1 MNLLFHNVDPT
12 AVQIDEVRRQLL
24 AEGVPSDQVDERLD
38 DLLPVRTDDA
48 LWDLGTKRY
57 NIVVTNPPFGR
68 KSSITVI
75 GEEGDLGSEAISYE
89 RDDFWATTSSK
100 QLNFLSCSQ
109 HSARGGWP
117 AIAIPAIATAESSSH
132 RQDLTSHGREY
143 VPPPPLAFQPPPLP
157 LPPQGFNGQEAVEVY
172 APWPDD
178 QIEDTDAHGTC
189 TDRRL
194 TIRHVDRQMITADC
208 HLRRGIRHLYAHASA
223 AASTVQPARS
233 SPTFTPPW
241 RWIVNAILIAT
252 ALILAILILAILM
265 LVIGILRAFRARM
278 SASAVADRTLRPG
291 RAPSSPIDQ
300 RTAWRWRRPLP
311 RPHRRPGG
319 DSRRPVPCD
328 SCQPPLVRLAASTAA
343 GWTL

>member
-1 MNLLFHNVDPT
+1 
-12 AVQIDEVRRQLL
+12 
-24 AEGVPSDQVDERLD
+24 
-38 DLLPVRTDDA
+38 
-48 LWDLGTKRY
+48 
-57 NIVVTNPPFGR
+57 
-68 KSSITVI
+68 
-75 GEEGDLGSEAISYE
+75 
-89 RDDFWATTSSK
+89 
-100 QLNFLSCSQ
+100 
-109 HSARGGWP
+109 
-117 AIAIPAIATAESSSH
+117 
-132 RQDLTSHGREY
+132 

-157 LPPQGFNGQEAVEVY
+157 LPPQGFNGQEAVEFY

-178 QIEDTDAHGTC
+178 QIEATDAFGIC

-194 TIRHVDRQMITADC
+194 TIQHVDRQMITADC
-208 HLRRGIRHLYAHASA
+208 HLRRGIRHFYPHASA

-278 SASAVADRTLRPG
+278 TASAVADRTLRPG

-300 RTAWRWRRPLP
+300 RTAWRWRWRRPLP

-319 DSRRPVPCD
+319 HSRRPVPCAQRPVPCD

-343 GWTL
+343 GRTL